1 MGHYPQYGETM
12 IELGTL
18 VRSVDDG
25 CIGIVTWCDDPNN
38 DLVPSE
44 RVYKVVWADDLKS
57 LHYAEEFEKI
67 A

>member
-1 MGHYPQYGETM
+1 M
-12 IELGTL
+12 IALGTL

-44 RVYKVVWADDLKS
+44 RVYKIAWADGIKA
-57 LHYAEEFEKI
+57 LHTDDEIEAL